1 MPPSGGVVADTLRD
15 LLARSGVLAHVVL
28 PPEPDAV
35 LAALEVTSPPQDR
48 GGFNTGGVV
57 LVHDLSKS
65 PIPGFDFGLA
75 VPEPGIT
82 VPFKLKL
89 EPPDAPTAF
98 KAWLQLADEKHALAV
113 FTFVEGV
120 PGYALTGATRVVDPD
135 GSVRLQ
141 ALPAGDPNAKP
152 RLVSR
157 SVEPGAAL
165 GPALLIAGSATSP
178 ASIRF
183 TPDTDSTDGIVT
195 LGLQASTVVFGTS
208 SVGFDCPFVVIDD
221 SETAAGPGQGA
232 RPGSAEGPDRRGIR
246 TRSSWGNADR
256 LEVSA
261 NHRLCEIGP
270 RIAVYRPQPPEV
282 RLR

>member
-15 LLARSGVLAHVVL
+15 LLARSGVLTHVVL

-35 LAALEVTSPPQDR
+35 LAELEVTSAPQDL
-48 GGFNTGGVV
+48 GGGISTGGVA

-65 PIPGFDFGLA
+65 PIPGFDFRLA

-82 VPFKLKL
+82 FPFKFKL

-98 KAWLQLADEKHALAV
+98 KAWLQPAAEKHALAV
-113 FTFVEGV
+113 FAFVEGV
-120 PGYALTGATRVVDPD
+120 PSYALTGTAKVVDPD
-135 GSVRLQ
+135 GSARLQ
-141 ALPAGDPNAKP
+141 ALHAGDPNAKP

-195 LGLQASTVVFGTS
+195 LGLHPRRSCSARRRSVLTARSSSSTTIR
-208 SVGFDCPFVVIDD
+208 PRP
-221 SETAAGPGQGA
+221 APARRA
-232 RPGSAEGPDRRGIR
+232 RPGSAEGPHRRG
-246 TRSSWGNADR
+246 
-256 LEVSA
+256 
-261 NHRLCEIGP
+261 
-270 RIAVYRPQPPEV
+270 
-282 RLR
+282 